1 MSDQRLIAGGGGCF
15 LGSTLVR
22 TPSGQQRIDK
32 IEPDDI
38 VLSFDDRGVLHRGKV
53 LKVHVHEGEQV
64 VRYRLW
70 GGTALDATPNHW
82 VLNQFNA
89 FVEIG
94 ALGPDDCL
102 VDENGHLRPIVGS
115 DDLGLG
121 TVYNLTVEGRHTFIA
136 GGIRVHNAGLGLGA
150 VAGAGG
156 GGGGGGKG
164 GGARVPTEEG
174 DNLNSS
180 SVVEVID
187 LLGEGEIEGFAT
199 PSKAGHTRG
208 STEWNNAMLKDIY
221 LNNTPILRSNAS
233 DAVPGPSD
241 FSFKNLSIA
250 PRYGTQS
257 QSAMYSATGSGTAAN
272 EIGVGVV
279 VEQAFPIARTITDV
293 NVDAVRITLTV
304 PQLQQVLDNG
314 DIIGASINLIIE
326 IQYGGSGFSIWVNDT
341 ITGRTSD
348 AYQRDYLL
356 TLGGASFPVDI
367 RITRYTDDS
376 TSARLSN
383 AFSWTSYTEII
394 AEKLRYPNS
403 ALVKM
408 RASAEQFS
416 NVPSRSYQVRG
427 LKVKIPSNATVDR
440 ANGRLI
446 YSGTWDGTFGSAQW
460 TSDPAWCLWNLLT
473 NKRYGFGDHIVGA
486 NLDKWSFFSA
496 SQYASE
502 LVPTGF
508 GGTEPRFSMN
518 CLIQTQEEAYKL
530 INDLCSVFRVMP
542 YWATGALSIAQDK
555 PADSSYLFTLAN
567 VTEEGFSYAGSD
579 TKVRPT
585 VAIVSYLDLRTRE
598 IAYEVS
604 EDAAAIAKYG
614 VQTTEVAAFACTS
627 RGQAARLG
635 DWILYSS
642 QYETEIVSFTVSI
655 DAGVIVRPGSIIQIA
670 DPARGGARRGGRI
683 AAATSTQIT
692 VDSAVDLPGSG
703 GTLAVIL
710 KDGTVESRSVSS
722 RSGTVITVSEAFSAA
737 PGVNSVWLYSGGGV
751 QPTLWRV
758 LTIKEVEGV
767 SYEIAALSYNSS
779 KYGYIERDRPLQS
792 RDVTNLNELPAAPT
806 NLSITETLYSYQG
819 QVRAKVIIAWRPKSG
834 VYQYQV
840 RWRKNSAN
848 WSNYTTQSPDHEILN
863 ITPGT
868 FEVEVFSIS
877 ASGKTSTSSLTG
889 TINAL
894 GKTAPPSNV
903 TGFTHVIDPDIG
915 IQLGWNPVTDLDLR
929 DYEIRQGGTD
939 WETAAFVARVA
950 ATTYKVGIL
959 EAGVVTYR
967 IKARDTSNVYSAAD
981 ATRTVTI
988 TAAAAPSVTHAIE
1001 DPVVALS
1008 WSTPRGSYSA
1018 AYYDLRYGANWE
1030 SGIKIAEVRANS
1042 FNVTVTWSG
1051 AQTFWVAAV
1060 DPVGTT
1066 GAAGSRVVTI
1076 NAAAA
1081 PSISAAFYG
1090 RSCTLTW
1097 NAVTGT
1103 LGTRFYE
1110 ISYGE
1115 TYAGRTIITRISSDG
1130 TGYSLPADW
1139 SGARTF
1145 YVAAVD
1151 GNGNLGNA
1159 GSVATN
1165 ITPAP
1170 APSLSTLII
1179 GQYAQISWTPVRGT
1193 LETAYYEVRRGS
1205 DWLSSP
1211 VVGRVNSTAIEVK
1224 ADWVGTQRFLV
1235 RAVDI
1240 NGLYGATG
1248 G

>member
-1 MSDQRLIAGGGGCF
+1 MTNQRLIAG
-15 LGSTLVR
+15 SM
-22 TPSGQQRIDK
+22 
-32 IEPDDI
+32 
-38 VLSFDDRGVLHRGKV
+38 
-53 LKVHVHEGEQV
+53 
-64 VRYRLW
+64 
-70 GGTALDATPNHW
+70 
-82 VLNQFNA
+82 
-89 FVEIG
+89 
-94 ALGPDDCL
+94 
-102 VDENGHLRPIVGS
+102 
-115 DDLGLG
+115 
-121 TVYNLTVEGRHTFIA
+121 
-136 GGIRVHNAGLGLGA
+136 
-150 VAGAGG
+150 
-156 GGGGGGKG
+156 GGGGGKG
-164 GGARVPTEEG
+164 ARTPYLAP
-174 DNLNSS
+174 DNLNSTQI
-180 SVVEVID
+180 VEVID

-199 PSKAGHTRG
+199 PSRAGYTRG
-208 STEWNNAMLKDIY
+208 SAEWNTAMLKDIY
-221 LNNTPILRSNAS
+221 LNETQILRSQANDFAAS
-233 DAVPGPSD
+233 GTDYNFRNVSV
-241 FSFKNLSIA
+241 NV
-250 PRYGTQS
+250 RYGTQS
-257 QSAMYSATGSGTAAN
+257 QSEIVSSTGSGSAAT
-272 EIGVGVV
+272 EIGVGVTVQYDSPV
-279 VEQAFPIARTITDV
+279 VRTVTDI
-293 NVDAVRITLTV
+293 NVDAARISISI
-304 PQLQQVLDNG
+304 PQLQAIEDNG
-314 DIIGASINLIIE
+314 DIGGQDAHVVIE
-326 IQYGGSGFSIWVNDT
+326 TQRNGGGWYQHVSDVIR
-341 ITGRTSD
+341 GRTSD
-348 AYQRDYLL
+348 AYQRDYIIPI
-356 TLGGASFPVDI
+356 TAPFPVDI
-367 RITRYTDDS
+367 KVYRGNPDS
-376 TSARLSN
+376 TTPKIIN
-383 AFSWTSYTEII
+383 AFQWTSYTEIV
-394 AEKLRYPNS
+394 AEKFRYPNS
-403 ALVKM
+403 ALVAT
-408 RASAEQFS
+408 RVNAEQFS
-416 NVPSRSYQVRG
+416 NVPSRSFRVRG
-427 LKVKIPSNATVDR
+427 RKVKIPNNATVDR

-446 YSGTWDGTFGSAQW
+446 FSGTWDGTFGSAQW
-460 TSDPAWCLWNLLT
+460 TSDPAWCLWDLLT
-473 NKRYGFGDHIVGA
+473 SKRYGFGDHIVVA

-496 SQYASE
+496 SQYCNE

-518 CLIQTQEEAYKL
+518 CLIQTQEDAYKL

-542 YWATGALSIAQDK
+542 YWATGALTIAQDK
-555 PADSSYLFTLAN
+555 PVDSSYLFTLAN

-585 VAIVSYLDLRTRE
+585 VAVVSYLDLKTRE

-642 QYETEIVSFTVSI
+642 QYETEVVSFTVSI
-655 DAGVIVRPGSIIQIA
+655 DAGVIVRPGQIIQIA
-670 DPARGGARRGGRI
+670 DPARGGARSGGRI
-683 AAATSTQIT
+683 AAATTTQIT

-722 RSGTVITVSEAFSAA
+722 RSGTVITVSSAFSAA
-737 PGVNSVWLYSGGGV
+737 PGVNSVWLYSGGGI

-767 SYEIAALSYNSS
+767 SYEVAALSYNSS
-779 KYGYIERDRPLQS
+779 KYAYIERDRPLQF
-792 RDVTNLNELPAAPT
+792 RDVTNLNDLPPAPT
-806 NLSITETLYSYQG
+806 NLNITETLYSYQG
-819 QVRAKVIIAWRPKSG
+819 QVRAKIIISWRSARG

-848 WSNYTTQSPDHEILN
+848 WNNYTTQSPDHEILN

-877 ASGKTSTSSLTG
+877 SAGKTSTSSLTG

-939 WETAAFVARVA
+939 WETATFVARVA

-967 IKARDTSNVYSAAD
+967 IKARDTSNVYSAAA
-981 ATRTVTI
+981 ATRAVTI
-988 TAAAAPSVTHAIE
+988 TAAATPSVTHAIE

-1018 AYYDLRYGANWE
+1018 DYYDLRYGASWE
-1030 SGIKIAEVRANS
+1030 SGIKIAEVKANS

-1066 GAAGSRVVTI
+1066 GVAGSRVVTI

-1081 PSISAAFYG
+1081 PTISAAFYG

-1097 NAVTGT
+1097 NAVNGT

-1110 ISYGE
+1110 ISYGS
-1115 TYAGRTIITRISSDG
+1115 TYASRTIITRISSDG

-1205 DWLSSP
+1205 SWLSSP
-1211 VVGRVNSTAIEVK
+1211 VVGRVNSTAVEVK
-1224 ADWVGTQRFLV
+1224 PDWVGTQRFLV

-1240 NGLYGATG
+1240 NGLYGAAG